1 MQQTSTAGVVRDI
14 IREKLPQEYRWSC
27 AGDEL
32 TPYNNEARA
41 KLEDAYAAF
50 RQGRGPTYPTVAVG
64 DCEVSLKTMTS
75 RHARTGVQRDVVREL
90 EHDRPVVPPPDNT
103 LAREASS
110 VKLQAAQRGRAARKA
125 GLRAA
130 LAASRLQATERG
142 RLVRTKRRAVA
153 ARIRAA
159 AGFLVV
165 QRRRPPR
172 SGEGLAATKL
182 QTTNATAE
190 EEAAAI
196 TAAVV
201 DDLGRE
207 TDEEPAAPA
216 TLTRAES
223 VRSAEAEWRKARDVI
238 RAIPHAHAPMS
249 RALQRLVEQREAA
262 FRDEARRDA
271 EAEDEAA
278 RRKREEEEAAAEE
291 ARQRAAQEL
300 IMTRVLTRLVKR
312 KLGDAV
318 ETWCVGLAE
327 RKSWLSRTTTT
338 APDSFATTGIFAST
352 QSLGAT
358 FKSTREEASSYLDEI
373 MRSPSLA
380 RASSARARSRG
391 ARGVAGEVIE
401 ACRLE
406 LLAAAAGP
414 RRAAD
419 DARLPVLAARPQG
432 PHIQSTRRLR
442 ARGDAGAGP
451 AGAVADEAAGFSAA
465 GG

>member
-1 MQQTSTAGVVRDI
+1 MSNERLEAAYASDQLEVAVGDRTIDLQRMQQTSTAGVVRDLV

-207 TDEEPAAPA
+207 TDEAPAAPA

-278 RRKREEEEAAAEE
+278 RRKREEEEEAEE
-291 ARQRAAQEL
+291 RRKLEAQE
-300 IMTRVLTRLVKR
+300 
-312 KLGDAV
+312 
-318 ETWCVGLAE
+318 
-327 RKSWLSRTTTT
+327 
-338 APDSFATTGIFAST
+338 
-352 QSLGAT
+352 
-358 FKSTREEASSYLDEI
+358 
-373 MRSPSLA
+373 RS
-380 RASSARARSRG
+380 
-391 ARGVAGEVIE
+391 
-401 ACRLE
+401 
-406 LLAAAAGP
+406 
-414 RRAAD
+414 
-419 DARLPVLAARPQG
+419 
-432 PHIQSTRRLR
+432 
-442 ARGDAGAGP
+442 
-451 AGAVADEAAGFSAA
+451 
-465 GG
+465 